1 MGRSS
6 LSVGLMCSK
15 VTRFTFILLLKVR
28 FHFLMLDV
36 FFCNNYFAQVEAIQA
51 KLRFAK
57 KMQNMDKFYV
67 SLGNDC
73 DTDARN
79 YIYIYISIG
88 STSY

>member
-1 MGRSS
+1 
-6 LSVGLMCSK
+6 
-15 VTRFTFILLLKVR
+15 
-28 FHFLMLDV
+28 MLDV

-79 YIYIYISIG
+79 YIYIYR
-88 STSY
+88 